1 MNVMLPVTI
10 TPVSAADDNRKG
22 DCHRGI
28 ALPLFV
34 MDLLFWLPRELLSF
48 LCLPS
53 SLSHITTRDCFMENR
68 QDPCCAGGLDGF
80 VWVSAFGWGKAEE
93 NRKLSQNYKIY

>member
-1 MNVMLPVTI
+1 
-10 TPVSAADDNRKG
+10 
-22 DCHRGI
+22 
-28 ALPLFV
+28 
-34 MDLLFWLPRELLSF
+34 
-48 LCLPS
+48 
-53 SLSHITTRDCFMENR
+53 MENR